1 MVAKVQFGRF
11 PPPLRWLGPCS
22 ALTLGLVG
30 QPLLWWQASDQVA
43 GLRAP
48 DALGAVLVLLATVP
62 LALLSRRP
70 VVTLAVTSAAFF
82 AYSALGYAA
91 SPGDLGPLVALGWV
105 VAFCGPGVG
114 WVSTGLVSGAM
125 VVAALVRPG
134 DHQLSRMLVDGV
146 VAPAAALVGLVVRVR
161 RAQNDLGR
169 REQTLECEQLDLAA
183 QQVASAERLYIAR
196 ELHDA
201 VGHGLTLTA
210 LRAEAAA
217 LLLDSEPGRARQ
229 LLVEVA
235 QTGRSALLELHSML
249 AVLREDVAGADG
261 RAEVVAC
268 REEVQEVLQRFSG
281 PDLDIDLQVS
291 GASRVL
297 GDVLDV
303 TVAAIVA
310 EGLSNIARHAQTAQG
325 TVRLCFGETSLV
337 VEVADDGPGP
347 PERIATGFGLKGAV
361 ERATAVGGE
370 LAFGPNPGGGALLRA
385 VLPYVRTPPR

>member
-1 MVAKVQFGRF
+1 
-11 PPPLRWLGPCS
+11 LGPLA

-30 QPLLWWQASDQVA
+30 QPMLWQQASDQA
-43 GLRAP
+43 TGLHAP
-48 DALGAVLVLLATVP
+48 DALGAVLVLAATWP

-70 VVTLAVTSAAFF
+70 IPVLAVTSAAFF
-82 AYSALGYAA
+82 AYSTLDYPA
-91 SPGDLGPLVALGWV
+91 SPGDFGPLVALGWV
-105 VAFCGPGVG
+105 VVFCGPGVG

-125 VVAALVRPG
+125 VVAALLRRG
-134 DHQLSRMLVDGV
+134 DHQLATLLGDSV
-146 VAPAAALVGLVVRVR
+146 VVPAAALVALLVRVR
-161 RAQNDLGR
+161 RAQDDLGR
-169 REQTLECEQLDLAA
+169 REQALESERLNLAT
-183 QQVASAERLYIAR
+183 QQAASAERLHIAR

-210 LRAEAAA
+210 LRAEAAC

-229 LLVEVA
+229 LLAEVA
-235 QTGRSALLELHSML
+235 QTGRSAQLELHSL
-249 AVLREDVAGADG
+249 VAVLREDVAGADG
-261 RAEVVAC
+261 PAEVAAC
-268 REEVQEVLQRFSG
+268 REEVQEVLRRFAG

-347 PERIATGFGLKGAV
+347 PEPIATGFGLKGAV

-385 VLPYVRTPPR
+385 VLPYARTPPR